1 MDLYQNAL
9 QKYSLEEWR
18 RLRREQD
25 EEFEQTLQADR
36 EKVCLSFFSRYP
48 YSDILPYV
56 SVTVHVG

>member
-9 QKYSLEEWR
+9 QKDSLEEWR

-36 EKVCLSFFSRYP
+36 EKVCLSFF
-48 YSDILPYV
+48 
-56 SVTVHVG
+56 

>member
-9 QKYSLEEWR
+9 QKDSLEEWR

-36 EKVCLSFFSRYP
+36 EKVCTFFSRYP
-48 YSDILPYV
+48 YSDILLYV

>member
-36 EKVCLSFFSRYP
+36 EKVCLYFF
-48 YSDILPYV
+48 
-56 SVTVHVG
+56 

>member
-9 QKYSLEEWR
+9 QKDSLEWR

-36 EKVCLSFFSRYP
+36 EKVCLYFF
-48 YSDILPYV
+48 
-56 SVTVHVG
+56 